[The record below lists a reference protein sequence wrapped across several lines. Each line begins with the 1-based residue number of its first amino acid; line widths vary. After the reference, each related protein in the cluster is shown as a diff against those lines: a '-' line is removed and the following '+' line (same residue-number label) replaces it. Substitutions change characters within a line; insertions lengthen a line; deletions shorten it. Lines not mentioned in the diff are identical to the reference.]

1 MKKSENNL
9 GVIQNFL
16 LHVTH
21 CDNDD
26 GELYWKSV
34 MEITPE
40 TLYQMA
46 LDYIE
51 EDHVDGKSNEEDHI
65 VTYGAESSFQHEDKD
80 KEYPEYVVV
89 VADFGEEVGTC
100 TAVTIDSTDVDGVQ
114 ELLNFIKN
122 PEFP

>member
-1 MKKSENNL
+1 MKKSTNNL
-9 GVIQNFL
+9 DVIKNFI

-21 CDNDD
+21 SSDEDSNTLVNLTVA
-26 GELYWKSV
+26 E
-34 MEITPE
+34 
-40 TLYQMA
+40 LYQMA
-46 LDYIE
+46 NDYIE
-51 EDHVDGKSNEEDHI
+51 EDHVDGKGNPEDHI
-65 VTYGAESSFQHEDKD
+65 VTYGAESSYQHEDKD